1 MKIQLDIPQDLNK
14 NLKVEKAEQ
23 EHKSIA
29 EVIIKILKEY
39 FKNGRNKTKKET

>member
-14 NLKVEKAEQ
+14 KLKVEKAEK

-29 EVIIKILKEY
+29 EVIIKILREY
-39 FKNGRNKTKKET
+39 FKNGHHKTDKED